1 MTPKEKMQMNFWT
14 ISLFDPTPYD
24 KVGDLRFI
32 QIAKA
37 ANSAGHKVSHFTSTF
52 RHQSKEHRF
61 ERSTTLEENPNYTI
75 EYIHSKGYRANIS
88 IERVRAHADF
98 ARQLMKDLRKK
109 PKPDAIF
116 ISMPPLSSAE
126 AVTQWGAEEGIPV
139 FVDIID
145 PWPDSFIKDV
155 PSFLKPISRMFI
167 RPFYKKL
174 DRILKNSTVVTSI
187 SNGYL
192 DWAKTRSDGVSQTA
206 CFYPALDLDDIQ
218 AKMNKLSET
227 ETRDEEVLRMVYVGS
242 LGSSYDIPAIVKAAA
257 VLDEKHPGKTE
268 FIIAGAGPQAD
279 IANEF
284 EKKLSNLRYL
294 GRISD
299 EELMRQY
306 YLSDLGLLQHK
317 NNLTQTVTY
326 KLFSYLSA
334 GLPIL
339 NSLQSEMV
347 EIIASN
353 EVGMNNMNGDVD
365 SLVENIESF
374 LNDENKLKQYKKNAV
389 ELTREKGDAKKVY
402 SELIR
407 MLESAAEQSQ
417 EPVLEDVT

>member
-1 MTPKEKMQMNFWT
+1 MNFWT

-37 ANSAGHKVSHFTSTF
+37 ANRAGHRVTHFTSTF
-52 RHQSKEHRF
+52 RHSSKGHRF
-61 ERSTTLEENPNYTI
+61 DRSTTFEENPNYNI
-75 EYIHSKGYRANIS
+75 EYIHSNGYRKNIS
-88 IERVRAHADF
+88 LERVRAHADF
-98 ARQLMKDLRKK
+98 AEKLMDDLKRR

-126 AVTQWGAEEGIPV
+126 AVTEWASTEGIPV

-155 PSFLKPISRMFI
+155 PLFLKPLSRLAI
-167 RPFYKKL
+167 RPYYKKL
-174 DRILKNSTVVTSI
+174 ERILKNSTVVTSI

-192 DWAKTRSDGVSQTA
+192 SWAKSRCDGIRQTA
-206 CFYPALDLDDIQ
+206 CFYPALDLDEILV
-218 AKMNKLSET
+218 KMQKLSET
-227 ETRDEEVLRMVYVGS
+227 ETRNEEVLRMVYVGS

-257 VLDEKHPGKTE
+257 VLNEKHSGKTE
-268 FIIAGAGPQAD
+268 FIIAGAGPQAE
-279 IANEF
+279 IAIEY
-284 EKKLSNLRYL
+284 EKKHPNLKYL

-347 EIIASN
+347 DIIESN
-353 EVGMNNMNGDVD
+353 SVGMNNMNGDVD
-365 SLVENIESF
+365 ALVANIESF
-374 LNDENKLKQYKKNAV
+374 LFDREKLGRYKKNAI
-389 ELTREKGDAKKVY
+389 ELTREKGDSTKVY
-402 SELIR
+402 SGLIN
-407 MLESAAEQSQ
+407 MLESAAAEMPTSMVQD
-417 EPVLEDVT
+417 EK

>member
-1 MTPKEKMQMNFWT
+1 MQMNVWT

-37 ANSAGHKVSHFTSTF
+37 ANRAGHNVTHFTSTF

-61 ERSTTLEENPNYTI
+61 EESTTIEENFNYTI
-75 EYIHSKGYRANIS
+75 EYIYSMGYQKNIS
-88 IERVRAHADF
+88 LERVRAHADF
-98 ARQLMKDLRKK
+98 AKQLMDELEKRN
-109 PKPDAIF
+109 KPDAIF
-116 ISMPPLSSAE
+116 ISMPPLSSAK
-126 AVTQWGAEEGIPV
+126 AVTEWGLKEDIPV
-139 FVDIID
+139 FLDIID

-155 PSFLKPISRMFI
+155 PSFLKPLSRLFI

-174 DRILKNSTVVTSI
+174 DQILKNSTVITSI

-192 DWAKTRSDGVSQTA
+192 DWAKARCDDIKKTA
-206 CFYPALDLDDIQ
+206 CFYPALDLDTIQ
-218 AKMNKLSET
+218 AKLKKLSET
-227 ETRDEEVLRMVYVGS
+227 EKKDEELLRMVYVGS
-242 LGSSYDIPAIVKAAA
+242 LGSSYDIPAIVEAAA
-257 VLDEKHPGKTE
+257 VFDEEHPGKTE
-268 FIIAGAGPQAD
+268 FVIAGSGPQAD
-279 IANEF
+279 IAKEY
-284 EKKLSNLRYL
+284 EKKLSNLKYL

-347 EIIASN
+347 EIIESN
-353 EVGMNNMNGDVD
+353 EVGMNNMNGDVEA
-365 SLVENIESF
+365 LVANIESF
-374 LNDENKLKQYKKNAV
+374 LYDGEKLRRFKKNAV
-389 ELTREKGDAKKVY
+389 ELTKEKGDSQKVY
-402 SELIR
+402 SELIGL
-407 MLESAAEQSQ
+407 LESAAAESGK
-417 EPVLEDVT
+417 LAAEDVN